1 MYEKKNVIFRHIK
14 QNVTLYMFSFIL
26 FLTGII
32 FGALTVNNMSFI
44 QKQDLY
50 FYLEQFFDQLQ
61 KGSMISRKDILLQ
74 STFYHAKYLTLFFIL
89 GLTIIGLP
97 LIWLFLFIKG
107 LLVGFSVGF
116 LVNQLGTK
124 GLLYATFAIAP
135 QNMIIIPIYIIAAT
149 LAMLFS
155 LSLLQKIT
163 GKTVRVSFKQQI
175 VQYTMLFFVIFGLAF
190 IGALIET
197 YVANE
202 IFKIL
207 LQ

>member
-1 MYEKKNVIFRHIK
+1 MNDKRNVLFRHVK
-14 QNVTLYMFSFIL
+14 NNVTLYMFSFIL

-50 FYLEQFFDQLQ
+50 FYLEQFFEQLH
-61 KGSMISRKDILLQ
+61 KGTIIVHKDILLE
-74 STFYHAKYLTLFFIL
+74 STFYHAKYLVLFFIL

-97 LIWLFLFIKG
+97 LIWLLLFIKG
-107 LLVGFSVGF
+107 LVVGFSVGF

-135 QNMIIIPIYIIAAT
+135 QNMLIIPVYIVAAT
-149 LAMLFS
+149 LSMLFS
-155 LSLLQKIT
+155 LSLLQKII
-163 GKTVRVSFKQQI
+163 GKTVRISFKQQF
-175 VQYTMLFFVIFGLAF
+175 VQYTTLFFALFGLAF
-190 IGALIET
+190 ISAIIET

-202 IFKIL
+202 VFKIL